1 MVWSASE
8 FAGFRHGYAGTIYKG
23 QGKTLD
29 ETYLLH
35 THHWRQ
41 ASSYVALTRQREKA
55 QVFVATE
62 TARDVRELARQMRR
76 SEVRRPPSPTPPSTS
91 SPAQRRAQ
99 VGGARETLRTQN
111 PAPAAPPNST
121 IVHGLKC

>member
-1 MVWSASE
+1 MVGIGVCRVPSRLR
-8 FAGFRHGYAGTIYKG
+8 RHDLQG

-76 SEVRRPPSPTPPSTS
+76 SEVKAASAPTPPSTS
-91 SPAQRRAQ
+91 SPAQAAGTGRR
-99 VGGARETLRTQN
+99 ARETLRTQN
-111 PAPAAPPNST
+111 PAPAAA
-121 IVHGLKC
+121 